1 MEFLLTSTSDYHGDH
16 EMLEYTSLLRQKGF
30 DISSV
35 RKFNSPI
42 TYIEY
47 TIKIN
52 SVEDMMELVNTVE
65 SPIII
70 STSTKGDP
78 PQIEIYDNYR
88 E

>member
-1 MEFLLTSTSDYHGDH
+1 MEFLLTSTSDYHGDC
-16 EMLEYTSLLRQKGF
+16 ELLEYASLLRQKGF

-35 RKFNSPI
+35 RIFNNRL

-52 SVEDMMELVNTVE
+52 SVEDIIEIANTVD
-65 SPIII
+65 SSIII
-70 STSTKGDP
+70 HTSTKGDP
-78 PQIEIYDNYR
+78 PQIEIYDGYR

>member
-1 MEFLLTSTSDYHGDH
+1 MVFLLTSTADWHGDR
-16 EMLEYTSLLRQKGF
+16 EMLEYASILRQKGF
-30 DISSV
+30 DISSA
-35 RKFNSPI
+35 RKFCSNL

-47 TIKIN
+47 TIKVN
-52 SVEDMMELVNTVE
+52 SIEEMTELINTVE

-78 PQIEIYDNYR
+78 PQIEIYDGYR